1 MMRRRNPSRPA
12 YKPVTDSPAFQ
23 RWFGQSKVVDE
34 QGEPLVVYHGTT
46 SKMESGMFDPYFANT
61 NARTDVPDAFFFSS
75 SPSVAATYASEVGG
89 RRYRKGANIVPAYLR
104 LTKPLVVDLRKWGN
118 EAPYWNEIP
127 YRAKRWPM
135 NDLARH
141 AMRRGYDGLVVKNV
155 RDVYDFDALRG
166 ASSIGDTYVAF
177 SPYQVKS
184 AIGNQGTFDP
194 YDPRITH
201 NPRRRTA
208 TRRNPA
214 AMTDTP
220 AFKRWFGQSK
230 IVDAEGNPQRLYHIT
245 TGNFDVFKP
254 GGFDPGM
261 SGRAIWLTPYPHDIP
276 AAHNTMDFG
285 KKGLVYRSGASIMP
299 LWARVENPLYILDA
313 DDAQYAERFKL
324 DSFGFP
330 ATLSDKSI
338 AAMKKAGHDGIV
350 FGQWRSREGFDLA
363 TGRGVEVIVFDP
375 NQLKSA
381 IGNRGTFDPDD
392 PNIRHNPRRRVR
404 TATRRNPA
412 KISYDVLGIHDTRDY
427 ERDATGKWKAVPGSG
442 EHRPCDVCQH
452 DHVVHVVLRE
462 WREPTPAD
470 LAERTPK
477 EAEFMVRAGIKVP
490 TGNTLVVGR
499 DCAEQMTGQK
509 ISKTY
514 WDAAT
519 AKAVNASRRNIRTPP
534 ATRRNPKMEEYP
546 CSRCGGTGRLS
557 GYGHVW
563 GGVCFKCHGT
573 GTQTAKPSTKAAKWA
588 VHFPKTVERP
598 TAIDQ
603 GDDFVYI
610 VSAKSPDQ
618 AVLKTTTTFLGSRIR
633 HEFTERGAWAEP
645 YEEYMARFYAE

>member
-1 MMRRRNPSRPA
+1 MMR
-12 YKPVTDSPAFQ
+12 
-23 RWFGQSKVVDE
+23 
-34 QGEPLVVYHGTT
+34 
-46 SKMESGMFDPYFANT
+46 
-61 NARTDVPDAFFFSS
+61 
-75 SPSVAATYASEVGG
+75 
-89 RRYRKGANIVPAYLR
+89 
-104 LTKPLVVDLRKWGN
+104 
-118 EAPYWNEIP
+118 
-127 YRAKRWPM
+127 
-135 NDLARH
+135 
-141 AMRRGYDGLVVKNV
+141 
-155 RDVYDFDALRG
+155 
-166 ASSIGDTYVAF
+166 
-177 SPYQVKS
+177 
-184 AIGNQGTFDP
+184 
-194 YDPRITH
+194 
-201 NPRRRTA
+201 
-208 TRRNPA
+208 RRNPA

-220 AFKRWFGQSK
+220 TFKRWFGQSK

-375 NQLKSA
+375 TQIKSA
-381 IGNRGTFDPDD
+381 IGNRGTFDPND
-392 PNIRHNPRRRVR
+392 PRITHNPRRRTR
-404 TATRRNPA
+404 T
-412 KISYDVLGIHDTRDY
+412 
-427 ERDATGKWKAVPGSG
+427 
-442 EHRPCDVCQH
+442 
-452 DHVVHVVLRE
+452 
-462 WREPTPAD
+462 
-470 LAERTPK
+470 
-477 EAEFMVRAGIKVP
+477 
-490 TGNTLVVGR
+490 
-499 DCAEQMTGQK
+499 
-509 ISKTY
+509 
-514 WDAAT
+514 
-519 AKAVNASRRNIRTPP
+519 

-588 VHFPKTVERP
+588 VHFPKTVERS

-618 AVLKTTTTFLGSRIR
+618 AVLKATTTFLGARIR